1 MLCSCGTFKE
11 GFTNQ
16 KKNSTDEFLV
26 EKKSPLIMPPSYGVL
41 PVPSNEKMSK
51 KNQTNDIE
59 TLITKKKNVEELENI
74 KSDRSFEQSILK
86 KIKNN

>member
-1 MLCSCGTFKE
+1 
-11 GFTNQ
+11 
-16 KKNSTDEFLV
+16 
-26 EKKSPLIMPPSYGVL
+26 MPPSYGVL

-59 TLITKKKNVEELENI
+59 TLITKKKSVEELENI

-86 KIKNN
+86 KIKNNLCLLRV